1 MKRILTST
9 ALVAALMTP
18 AFASPPDADKDM
30 KTEAEI
36 MTETD
41 MVVETPIVDTDAD
54 IDADTMIEAG
64 LTDDHD
70 WVGTIVIDAGD
81 EVVGEVERVDLN
93 MDGEVKAIV
102 VETGGV
108 LDVGGREIMVD
119 GEQYMTV
126 ADEDGDEKIQLTLTK
141 TAFASMPDFDEDRVS
156 DYPLSDD
163 DLLDGIGNALDPDTE
178 TDADGSAE
186 IY

>member
-18 AFASPPDADKDM
+18 AFASPPDAEKDM
-30 KTEAEI
+30 KTKADI

-41 MVVETPIVDTDAD
+41 MVVETPIADTDAD
-54 IDADTMIEAG
+54 IEADTMIEAG
-64 LTDDHD
+64 LTDQHD

-108 LDVGGREIMVD
+108 VD

-141 TAFASMPDFDEDRVS
+141 TAFASLPDFDEDKVS

-178 TDADGSAE
+178 TDAEGSAE